1 MFEDGQRLRA
11 WSKRLLAF
19 LTIVSLL
26 VLSFPSVSHATPAI
40 EKAKAEAAAL
50 VRLIEQLEEELSAAT
65 EEYNYAKEQLKKKKA
80 AADRAAKELE
90 QARADLDEVQQR
102 LNRRIVAIYKAGTP
116 GWLDV
121 FMGAASF
128 SEVISRW
135 NQLTLLSK
143 QDARLMDEVET
154 YRARMEEK
162 RAALDKQISE
172 QKAQAEELEKAKKKV
187 EAQLAKQEKA
197 LKGKEALIAK
207 LKKEEAERQARL
219 AAEARA
225 RRAWL
230 ASRPGR
236 VITIAMKYLGV
247 RYVRG
252 GESPRGFDCSGLVK
266 YCFAQVGISLPHS
279 SRMQYEYGRYV
290 ARSDLKPG
298 DLVFFYNPIHHV
310 GIYIGN
316 GRMINATGNQVQ
328 ISNVWRSSY
337 FGAKRLF

>member
-1 MFEDGQRLRA
+1 MFASTQIARSWAR
-11 WSKRLLAF
+11 RVLAA
-19 LTIVSLL
+19 LTIGSLL
-26 VLSFPSVSHATPAI
+26 LLSFSPITQATPAI
-40 EKAKAEAAAL
+40 DKAKAEAAAL
-50 VRLIEQLEEELSAAT
+50 VRLIEQLEEELSAAA
-65 EEYNYAKEQLKKKKA
+65 EDYDYAREQLNTKKA
-80 AADRAAKELE
+80 AAKRAAKELE
-90 QARADLDEVQQR
+90 EAEADLKVVQDR
-102 LNRRIVAIYKAGTP
+102 LNERVVAIYKAGHP
-116 GWLDV
+116 GVLDALL
-121 FMGAASF
+121 GAASI
-128 SEVISRW
+128 SEVVSRW
-135 NQLTLLSK
+135 NKLTLLGK
-143 QDARLMDEVET
+143 QDAQLVEEIKK
-154 YRARMEEK
+154 YRARMQDK
-162 RAALDKQISE
+162 RAALNQQIQE
-172 QKAQAEELEKAKKKV
+172 QKVLTEQLEAAKKKV

-207 LKKEEAERQARL
+207 LRKEEAERQARL

-225 RRAWL
+225 RKAWL

-247 RYVRG
+247 PYVWG

-266 YCFAQVGISLPHS
+266 YSFAQVGISLPHS
-279 SRMQYEYGRYV
+279 SRMQYNYGRPV
-290 ARSDLKPG
+290 ARDSLKPG